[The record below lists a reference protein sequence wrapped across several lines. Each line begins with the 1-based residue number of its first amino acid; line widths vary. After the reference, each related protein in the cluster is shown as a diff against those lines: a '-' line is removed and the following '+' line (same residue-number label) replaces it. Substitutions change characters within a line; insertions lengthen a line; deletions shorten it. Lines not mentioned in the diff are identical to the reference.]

1 MTTHASAPGWLALLM
16 TGFAGR
22 PFRVQA
28 MAAGAAAPRPVLSEG
43 HLLLPAEMLGND
55 TSDLARAAA
64 AHAAAHVRHSLP
76 HQPTDKL
83 KPMTVAVVSALEDAR
98 VERLAMADM
107 PGLRRWW
114 APFHADPPDEA
125 DLSFGGFMARLGSV
139 LFHPGRSS
147 GNHWIGKGRE
157 LFERQACTDL
167 FDREAFRRIGSVLA
181 NDLGQMRVRFEP
193 QQYRV
198 SPAYRDDNSY
208 LWTHSEQPEQEPPP
222 AQDLEA
228 TPELATLTLR
238 QVQAGPQD
246 EPQPQPEEVELGRYL
261 LPEWDHRRGLLRR
274 DWCTVVETLPLA
286 SPRAAAPMRLLPPP
300 RQRAANDRMNRAR
313 RLRRQLEG
321 DDIDL
326 DAAIEVMVDR
336 RLGLAPAP
344 RLFRRF
350 GREAT
355 RASVLVLLDL
365 SESANDACAD
375 GGDTV
380 LALEQAAALQLVQAV
395 QGRTS
400 RVAVHGFNSN
410 TREHVSYQR
419 LLDFGATFDARAAGR
434 VGMARARHSTRM
446 GAALRHATD
455 VLAEEDAQ
463 WCTLLVVTDGA
474 PSDIDVFD
482 PHYLVEDA
490 RVAVQE
496 ARRRGVLVQCV
507 TLDPNGEADAR
518 RIFGWHHYRV
528 VTNPRTLTQHL
539 RHVQSR
545 ATAA

>member
-1 MTTHASAPGWLALLM
+1 LIHFDFENRYEDEQIVGRAISAREAVVISVVVHALMIVLFQYGPDLNFLRPSPEEVEARKQELMRRQEIERANQRFVFVEPKIDMKAPEPKPNVDL
-16 TGFAGR
+16 
-22 PFRVQA
+22 
-28 MAAGAAAPRPVLSEG
+28 
-43 HLLLPAEMLGND
+43 
-55 TSDLARAAA
+55 SDLDRRAQAPQRAAKPDNP
-64 AHAAAHVRHSLP
+64 LP
-76 HQPTDKL
+76 FSRGNSAERTDTTPSVPERARGAETQV
-83 KPMTVAVVSALEDAR
+83 KPN
-98 VERLAMADM
+98 
-107 PGLRRWW
+107 
-114 APFHADPPDEA
+114 DE
-125 DLSFGGFMARLGSV
+125 
-139 LFHPGRSS
+139 P
-147 GNHWIGKGRE
+147 
-157 LFERQACTDL
+157 
-167 FDREAFRRIGSVLA
+167 
-181 NDLGQMRVRFEP
+181 
-193 QQYRV
+193 
-198 SPAYRDDNSY
+198 
-208 LWTHSEQPEQEPPP
+208 
-222 AQDLEA
+222 
-228 TPELATLTLR
+228 
-238 QVQAGPQD
+238 
-246 EPQPQPEEVELGRYL
+246 PQPQPEEVELGRYL